1 MEGIDH
7 IILQIFKEN
16 VLYELL
22 NKERECI
29 EYWLSEIT
37 KIYQKNH
44 KTLEELKSDLRF
56 FMDKMKNRLEILKTK
71 GY

>member
-1 MEGIDH
+1 MEGIDPK
-7 IILQIFKEN
+7 ILQKLKEK
-16 VLYELL
+16 VQKELL

>member
-1 MEGIDH
+1 DPK
-7 IILQIFKEN
+7 ILQKLKEK
-16 VLYELL
+16 VQKELV
-22 NKERECI
+22 NKEKECI
-29 EYWLSEIT
+29 EFWLSEIT

>member
-1 MEGIDH
+1 MEGIDPK
-7 IILQIFKEN
+7 ILQKLKEK
-16 VLYELL
+16 VQKELV
-22 NKERECI
+22 NKEKECI
-29 EYWLSEIT
+29 EFWLSEIT

-56 FMDKMKNRLEILKTK
+56 FMDKMKNRLDILKTR